1 MLEETRRMLFR
12 GCLRKKRRGIS
23 WVVGYSFLLLI
34 FSILGC
40 GASRKVTRMETETVV
55 DLSGRWNDTDSR
67 LVAEEMIREALARPW
82 LEDFIAEK
90 AKKPDVIVSRIRNES
105 YEHISVETFIRDLE
119 RELTNSGKVN
129 FVAEKSERE
138 EIREERLDQALHASE
153 ESAKRPG
160 QEAGADFMLI
170 GSINSILD
178 ESGGKKVIYY
188 QVDLQLVDMETNRK
202 VWLGQKKIKKFISR
216 KKVTF

>member
-1 MLEETRRMLFR
+1 MPFR
-12 GCLRKKRRGIS
+12 GCPERKRRGS
-23 WVVGYSFLLLI
+23 NWLVGVLLFLLL
-34 FSILGC
+34 FSIWGC
-40 GASRKVTRMETETVV
+40 GASRKVTRIEPEATI

-67 LVAEEMIREALARPW
+67 LVAEEMISDALARSW
-82 LEDFIAEK
+82 LEEFIIQK
-90 AKKPDVIVSRIRNES
+90 GKKPDVIVGRIRNES
-105 YEHISVETFIRDLE
+105 YEHISVETFIQDLE

-129 FVAEKSERE
+129 FVAGKSERE
-138 EIREERLDQALHASE
+138 EIREERLDQAQHASE

-188 QVDLQLVDMETNRK
+188 QVDLRLVDMETNRK
-202 VWLGQKKIKKFISR
+202 AWLGQKKIKKLLTR
-216 KKVTF
+216 KRVTF

>member
-1 MLEETRRMLFR
+1 MLEEMEKGPFR
-12 GCLRKKRRGIS
+12 GCLKMRKGSS
-23 WVVGYSFLLLI
+23 WLVRFPLLFL
-34 FSILGC
+34 FFFILGC
-40 GASRKVTRMETETVV
+40 GTSRKVTRIEPETVV

-67 LVAEEMIREALARPW
+67 LVAEEMIRDALARPW
-82 LEDFIAEK
+82 LEDFTAEEG
-90 AKKPDVIVSRIRNES
+90 KKPDVIVSRIRNES

-138 EIREERLDQALHASE
+138 QIREERLDQAQHASE

-178 ESGGKKVIYY
+178 ESGGKKVISY

-216 KKVTF
+216 KKATF

>member
-1 MLEETRRMLFR
+1 MRRMPFR
-12 GCLRKKRRGIS
+12 GCPERKRRGS
-23 WVVGYSFLLLI
+23 NWLVGVLLFLLL
-34 FSILGC
+34 FSIWGC
-40 GASRKVTRMETETVV
+40 GASRKVTRIEPEATI

-67 LVAEEMIREALARPW
+67 LVAEEMISDALARSW
-82 LEDFIAEK
+82 LEEFIIQK
-90 AKKPDVIVSRIRNES
+90 GKKPDVIVGRIRNES
-105 YEHISVETFIRDLE
+105 YEHISVETFIQDLE

-129 FVAEKSERE
+129 FVAGKSERE
-138 EIREERLDQALHASE
+138 EIREERLDQAQHASE

-188 QVDLQLVDMETNRK
+188 QVDLRLVDMETNRK
-202 VWLGQKKIKKFISR
+202 AWLGQKKIKKLLTR
-216 KKVTF
+216 KRVTF